1 VKKGTFFVGQS
12 SQQALNW
19 RLILPRTLLKGS
31 LSVALPQ
38 TPDSNPL
45 DYIDEEDFIS
55 LDIPLE
61 MAGERLDKALALSLP
76 DYSRNRL
83 KSWVETGAVMV
94 DGKVTKARY
103 LLRGGE
109 SIKVFPQE
117 MPEQFAFTP
126 EDIPLDIVYE
136 DQSLIVINKQPGL
149 VVHPA
154 AGNWSGTLL
163 NGLLFRY
170 PELKSLPRA
179 GIVHRLD
186 KDTSGLMVVARTA
199 QAQTSLVRQLQERT
213 VGRRY
218 LAWVWGDTPSQG
230 KVLATVGRDQR
241 DRLRM
246 ATGNAQGKPA
256 ATVFRRLA
264 KGSFSESS
272 LALLECRL
280 ETGRT
285 HQIRVH
291 LESLGFPLLGDPV
304 YRKKTPGAAKSLPFE
319 RQALHAFAL
328 SLQHPL
334 SSEWMTWFRLPPP
347 DLMDLLS
354 QVGMS
359 EEDLPKEEALL
370 ASIKNDHQS

>member
-1 VKKGTFFVGQS
+1 M
-12 SQQALNW
+12 
-19 RLILPRTLLKGS
+19 
-31 LSVALPQ
+31 PQ
-38 TPDSNPL
+38 TPNSNPV

-55 LDIPLE
+55 LEIPLE
-61 MAGERLDKALALSLP
+61 MAGERLDKVLAGSLP

-83 KSWVETGAVMV
+83 KSWVEAGAVMV

-117 MPEQFAFTP
+117 MPEQFAFSP
-126 EDIPLDIVYE
+126 ENIPLDVVYE
-136 DQSLIVINKQPGL
+136 DESIIVINKPPGL

-154 AGNWSGTLL
+154 AGNWTGTLL

-170 PELKSLPRA
+170 PELKTLPRA

-199 QAQTSLVRQLQERT
+199 LAQTSLVRQLQERT

-218 LAWVWGDTPSQG
+218 LAWVWGDAPSQG
-230 KVLATVGRDQR
+230 KVLASVGRDQR

-246 ATGNAQGKPA
+246 AAGSAQGKPA
-256 ATVFRRLA
+256 ATLYRRLA
-264 KGSFSESS
+264 KGLFQEQPV
-272 LALLECRL
+272 ALLECRL

-304 YRKKTPGAAKSLPFE
+304 YRKKTPGAAKLLTFE

-328 SLQHPL
+328 SLQHPVSL
-334 SSEWMTWFRLPPP
+334 EWMTWFRMPPQ
-347 DLMDLLS
+347 DLMDLLP
-354 QVGMS
+354 QVTMS
-359 EEDLPKEEALL
+359 TDDLPKEEALL
-370 ASIKNDHQS
+370 ASLQNEHKA

>member
-1 VKKGTFFVGQS
+1 M
-12 SQQALNW
+12 
-19 RLILPRTLLKGS
+19 
-31 LSVALPQ
+31 ALPE
-38 TPDSNPL
+38 TPESNPI
-45 DYIDEEDFIS
+45 DYIDDEDFIS

-61 MAGERLDKALALSLP
+61 MAGERLDKVLAGSLP

-83 KSWVETGAVMV
+83 KAWVEAGAVMV

-103 LLRGGE
+103 LLHGGE
-109 SIKVFPQE
+109 SVKVFPQE
-117 MPEQFAFTP
+117 MPEQFAFNP
-126 EDIPLDIVYE
+126 EDIPLDVVYE
-136 DQSLIVINKQPGL
+136 DEDIIVVNKPPGL

-163 NGLLFRY
+163 NGLLFYY

-186 KDTSGLMVVARTA
+186 KDTSGLMVVARTS

-218 LAWVWGDTPSQG
+218 LAWVWGDAPSQG
-230 KVLATVGRDQR
+230 KVLASVGRDQR
-241 DRLRM
+241 DRLKM
-246 ATGNAQGKPA
+246 SAGSPQGKPA
-256 ATVFRRLA
+256 ATLFRRLA
-264 KGSFSESS
+264 KGLVGE
-272 LALLECRL
+272 AAVTLLECRL

-291 LESLGFPLLGDPV
+291 LESLGFPLVGDPV
-304 YRKKTPGAAKSLPFE
+304 YRKKVPGAAKNLSFN

-328 SLQHPL
+328 SLQHPVKHEL
-334 SSEWMTWFRLPPP
+334 MTWFRLPPQ
-347 DLMDLLS
+347 DLLDLLP

-359 EEDLPKEEALL
+359 DEVLPKESVVL
-370 ASIKNDHQS
+370 ASIENESR

>member
-1 VKKGTFFVGQS
+1 M
-12 SQQALNW
+12 
-19 RLILPRTLLKGS
+19 
-31 LSVALPQ
+31 ALPQ
-38 TPDSNPL
+38 TPDSNPV

-55 LDIPLE
+55 LEIPPE
-61 MAGERLDKALALSLP
+61 MAGERLDKVLAGSLP

-83 KSWVETGAVMV
+83 KTWVEAGAVMV

-117 MPEQFAFTP
+117 MPEQFAFSS
-126 EDIPLDIVYE
+126 ENIPLEVVYE
-136 DQSLIVINKQPGL
+136 DDAIIVINKPPGL

-163 NGLLFRY
+163 NGLLFKY

-199 QAQTSLVRQLQERT
+199 QAQTSLVRQLQDRT

-218 LAWVWGDTPSQG
+218 LAWVWGESPSQG
-230 KVLATVGRDQR
+230 KVLASVGRDQR
-241 DRLRM
+241 DRLKM
-246 ATGNAQGKPA
+246 AAGSPQGKPA
-256 ATVFRRLA
+256 ATLFRRLA
-264 KGSFSESS
+264 KSTFLESP

-304 YRKKTPGAAKSLPFE
+304 YRKKTPGVAKSLPFE

-328 SLQHPL
+328 SLQHPVTQEL
-334 SSEWMTWFRLPPP
+334 VSWFRLPPL
-347 DLMDLLS
+347 DLMQLLP

-359 EEDLPKEEALL
+359 ESDLPQEASVL
-370 ASIKNDHQS
+370 AFIHNERTHD

>member
-1 VKKGTFFVGQS
+1 M
-12 SQQALNW
+12 
-19 RLILPRTLLKGS
+19 
-31 LSVALPQ
+31 ALPQ
-38 TPDSNPL
+38 TPDSNPI
-45 DYIDEEDFIS
+45 DYIDEEDFIA

-61 MAGERLDKALALSLP
+61 MAGERLDKVLASSLP

-83 KSWVETGAVMV
+83 KAWVEAGAVMV

-117 MPEQFAFTP
+117 MPEQFAFSP
-126 EDIPLDIVYE
+126 EDIPLEIVFE
-136 DQSLIVINKQPGL
+136 DKSIIVVNKPPGL

-163 NGLLFRY
+163 NGLLFHY

-186 KDTSGLMVVARTA
+186 KETSGLMVVARTA
-199 QAQTSLVRQLQERT
+199 QAQTSLVRQLQDRT

-218 LAWVWGDTPSQG
+218 LAWVWGDAPSQG
-230 KVLATVGRDQR
+230 KVLASVGRDQR

-246 ATGNAQGKPA
+246 AAGSPQGKPA

-264 KGSFSESS
+264 KGLFNEASV
-272 LALLECRL
+272 ALLECRL

-304 YRKKTPGAAKSLPFE
+304 YRKKTPGVAKTLPFE
-319 RQALHAFAL
+319 RQALHAYAL

-334 SSEWMTWFRLPPP
+334 THDWMTWFRLPPS
-347 DLMDLLS
+347 DLMDLLP
-354 QVGMS
+354 QVAMGV
-359 EEDLPKEEALL
+359 DVLPKEEALL
-370 ASIKNDHQS
+370 ASIENDHKS

>member
-1 VKKGTFFVGQS
+1 M
-12 SQQALNW
+12 AL
-19 RLILPRTLLKGS
+19 L
-31 LSVALPQ
+31 Q
-38 TPDSNPL
+38 TPDSNPI
-45 DYIDEEDFIS
+45 DYIDDEDFIA
-55 LDIPLE
+55 LE
-61 MAGERLDKALALSLP
+61 MSHDVAGERLDKILAGALP

-83 KSWVETGAVMV
+83 KAWVEAGAVTV

-117 MPEQFAFTP
+117 MPEQFAFSP
-126 EDIPLDIVYE
+126 ENIPLDVVFEDDSIIV
-136 DQSLIVINKQPGL
+136 LNKPPGL

-154 AGNWSGTLL
+154 VGNWTGTLL

-170 PELKSLPRA
+170 PELKFLPRA

-199 QAQTSLVRQLQERT
+199 LAQTALVRQLQERT

-218 LAWVWGDTPSQG
+218 LAWVWGEAPSQG
-230 KVLATVGRDQR
+230 RVLASVGRDQR

-246 ATGNAQGKPA
+246 AAGAAQGKPA

-264 KGSFSESS
+264 KGQFVSS
-272 LALLECRL
+272 SIALLECRL

-291 LESLGFPLLGDPV
+291 LESLGLPLLGDPV
-304 YRKKTPGAAKSLPFE
+304 YRKKTPGAAKSLPFA
-319 RQALHAFAL
+319 RQALHAYAL
-328 SLQHPL
+328 SLEHPVTL
-334 SSEWMTWFRLPPP
+334 DTMTWFRLPPA
-347 DLMDLLS
+347 DLMGLLP
-354 QVGMS
+354 QVGIS
-359 EEDLPKEEALL
+359 LEDLPTEAGLM
-370 ASIKNDHQS
+370 ASIKNDHR

>member
-1 VKKGTFFVGQS
+1 M
-12 SQQALNW
+12 
-19 RLILPRTLLKGS
+19 
-31 LSVALPQ
+31 
-38 TPDSNPL
+38 
-45 DYIDEEDFIS
+45 
-55 LDIPLE
+55 E
-61 MAGERLDKALALSLP
+61 MAGERLDKVLAGSLP

-83 KSWVETGAVMV
+83 KTWVEAGAVMV

-109 SIKVFPQE
+109 SVKVFPQE
-117 MPEQFAFTP
+117 MPEQFSFSP
-126 EDIPLDIVYE
+126 EDIPLDVVYE
-136 DQSLIVINKQPGL
+136 DDAILVINKPPGL

-199 QAQTSLVRQLQERT
+199 QAQTSLVRQLQDRS

-218 LAWVWGDTPSQG
+218 LAWVWGEVPSQG
-230 KVLATVGRDQR
+230 KVLASVGRDQR
-241 DRLRM
+241 DRLKM
-246 ATGNAQGKPA
+246 AAGSPQGKPA
-256 ATVFRRLA
+256 ATLFRRLA
-264 KGSFSESS
+264 KGSFNEAT

-291 LESLGFPLLGDPV
+291 LESLGYPLLGDPV
-304 YRKKTPGAAKSLPFE
+304 YRKKTPGAAKTLPFE

-328 SLQHPL
+328 SLQHPMSNDL
-334 SSEWMTWFRLPPP
+334 VSWFRLPPE
-347 DLMDLLS
+347 DLMNLLP
-354 QVGMS
+354 QVGMTES
-359 EEDLPKEEALL
+359 DLPQEAIVL
-370 ASIKNDHQS
+370 ASIHHERTHD

>member
-1 VKKGTFFVGQS
+1 M
-12 SQQALNW
+12 
-19 RLILPRTLLKGS
+19 
-31 LSVALPQ
+31 
-38 TPDSNPL
+38 
-45 DYIDEEDFIS
+45 
-55 LDIPLE
+55 E
-61 MAGERLDKALALSLP
+61 MAGERLDKVLAGSLP

-83 KSWVETGAVMV
+83 KTWVEAGAVMV

-109 SIKVFPQE
+109 SIRVFPQE
-117 MPEQFAFTP
+117 MPEQFAFSP
-126 EDIPLDIVYE
+126 EDIPLDVVYE
-136 DQSLIVINKQPGL
+136 DDAMIVINKPAGL

-199 QAQTSLVRQLQERT
+199 QAQTSLVRQLQDRT

-218 LAWVWGDTPSQG
+218 LSWVWGEAPSQG
-230 KVLATVGRDQR
+230 KVLASVGRDQR
-241 DRLRM
+241 DRLKM
-246 ATGNAQGKPA
+246 AAGSPQGKPA
-256 ATVFRRLA
+256 ATLFRRLA
-264 KGSFSESS
+264 KGAFNESPV
-272 LALLECRL
+272 ALLECRL

-304 YRKKTPGAAKSLPFE
+304 YRKKTPGVAKSLSFE

-328 SLQHPL
+328 SLQHPVTNEL
-334 SSEWMTWFRLPPP
+334 SSWFRLPPA
-347 DLMDLLS
+347 DLMVLLT
-354 QVGMS
+354 QVGMT
-359 EEDLPKEEALL
+359 EADLPQESVVL
-370 ASIKNDHQS
+370 ASILNERSHD

>member
-1 VKKGTFFVGQS
+1 M
-12 SQQALNW
+12 
-19 RLILPRTLLKGS
+19 
-31 LSVALPQ
+31 ALPQ
-38 TPDSNPL
+38 TPDSNPI

-61 MAGERLDKALALSLP
+61 MAGERLDKILASALP

-83 KSWVETGAVMV
+83 KAWVEAGAVMV

-109 SIKVFPQE
+109 SVKVFPQE
-117 MPEQFAFTP
+117 MPEQFAFSP
-126 EDIPLDIVYE
+126 EDIPLDVVFE
-136 DQSLIVINKQPGL
+136 DESIIVINKPPGL

-163 NGLLFRY
+163 NGLLFRF

-186 KDTSGLMVVARTA
+186 KDTSGLMVVARTS
-199 QAQTSLVRQLQERT
+199 QAQTSLVRQLQDRT

-218 LAWVWGDTPSQG
+218 LAWVWGDAPSQG
-230 KVLATVGRDQR
+230 KVLASVGRDQR
-241 DRLRM
+241 DRLKM
-246 ATGNAQGKPA
+246 SAGSPQGKPA

-264 KGSFSESS
+264 KGVFNEAPV
-272 LALLECRL
+272 ALLECRL

-304 YRKKTPGAAKSLPFE
+304 YRKKTPGVAKTLPFE
-319 RQALHAFAL
+319 RQALHAYAL

-334 SSEWMTWFRLPPP
+334 NHNWVTWFRLPP
-347 DLMDLLS
+347 LDLL
-354 QVGMS
+354 
-359 EEDLPKEEALL
+359 ELLPHLAMGVDELPQEAALL
-370 ASIKNDHQS
+370 ASIGNDHKS

>member
-1 VKKGTFFVGQS
+1 
-12 SQQALNW
+12 
-19 RLILPRTLLKGS
+19 
-31 LSVALPQ
+31 VALPQ
-38 TPDSNPL
+38 TPDSNPV

-55 LDIPLE
+55 LEIPPE
-61 MAGERLDKALALSLP
+61 MAGERLDKVLAGSLP

-83 KSWVETGAVMV
+83 KTWVEAGAVMV

-117 MPEQFAFTP
+117 MPEQFAFSP
-126 EDIPLDIVYE
+126 ENIPLEVVYE
-136 DQSLIVINKQPGL
+136 DDAIIVINKPPGL

-163 NGLLFRY
+163 NGLLFKY

-199 QAQTSLVRQLQERT
+199 QAQTSLVRQLQDRT

-218 LAWVWGDTPSQG
+218 LAWVWGEAPSQG
-230 KVLATVGRDQR
+230 KVLASVGRDQR
-241 DRLRM
+241 DRLKM
-246 ATGNAQGKPA
+246 AAGSPQGKPA
-256 ATVFRRLA
+256 ATLFRRLA
-264 KGSFSESS
+264 KSTFLESS

-304 YRKKTPGAAKSLPFE
+304 YRKKTPGVAKSLPFE

-328 SLQHPL
+328 SLQHPVTQEL
-334 SSEWMTWFRLPPP
+334 VSWFRLPPL
-347 DLMDLLS
+347 DLMQLLP

-359 EEDLPKEEALL
+359 EADLPQEATVL
-370 ASIKNDHQS
+370 ASIYNERTHD

>member
-1 VKKGTFFVGQS
+1 MALTD
-12 SQQALNW
+12 QQALNW
-19 RLILPRTLLKGS
+19 HLLVGRTKLKGS

-38 TPDSNPL
+38 TPNSNPV
-45 DYIDEEDFIS
+45 DYIDEEDFLS
-55 LDIPLE
+55 LEIPLE
-61 MAGERLDKALALSLP
+61 MAGERLDKVLAGSLP

-83 KSWVETGAVMV
+83 KSWVEAGAVMV

-117 MPEQFAFTP
+117 MPEQFAFSP
-126 EDIPLDIVYE
+126 ENISLDVVYE
-136 DQSLIVINKQPGL
+136 DDSIIVINKPPGL

-154 AGNWSGTLL
+154 AGNWTGTLL

-170 PELKSLPRA
+170 PELKTLPRA

-218 LAWVWGDTPSQG
+218 LAWVWGDAPSQG
-230 KVLATVGRDQR
+230 KVLASVGRDQR

-246 ATGNAQGKPA
+246 AAGSPQGKPA
-256 ATVFRRLA
+256 ATLYRRLA
-264 KGSFSESS
+264 KGLFQESPV
-272 LALLECRL
+272 ALLECRL

-304 YRKKTPGAAKSLPFE
+304 YRKKTPGAAKLLPFE

-328 SLQHPL
+328 SLQHPV
-334 SSEWMTWFRLPPP
+334 SSEWMTWFRMPPQ
-347 DLMDLLS
+347 DLLDLLP
-354 QVGMS
+354 QVAIS
-359 EEDLPKEEALL
+359 AEDLPKEEALL
-370 ASIKNDHQS
+370 ASLQNEHKA

>member
-1 VKKGTFFVGQS
+1 
-12 SQQALNW
+12 
-19 RLILPRTLLKGS
+19 
-31 LSVALPQ
+31 VALPQ
-38 TPDSNPL
+38 TPDSNPV

-55 LDIPLE
+55 LEIPPE
-61 MAGERLDKALALSLP
+61 MAGERLDKVLAGSLP

-83 KSWVETGAVMV
+83 KTWVEAGAVMV

-117 MPEQFAFTP
+117 MPEQFAFSP
-126 EDIPLDIVYE
+126 ENIPLDVVYE
-136 DQSLIVINKQPGL
+136 DDAIIVINKPPGL

-163 NGLLFRY
+163 NGLLFKY

-186 KDTSGLMVVARTA
+186 KDTSGLMVVARSA
-199 QAQTSLVRQLQERT
+199 QAQTSLVRQLQDRT

-218 LAWVWGDTPSQG
+218 LAWVWGGAPSQG
-230 KVLATVGRDQR
+230 KVLASVGRDQR
-241 DRLRM
+241 DRLKM
-246 ATGNAQGKPA
+246 AAGSPQGKPA
-256 ATVFRRLA
+256 ATLFRRLA
-264 KGSFSESS
+264 KSTFLESP

-304 YRKKTPGAAKSLPFE
+304 YRKKTPGVAKSLSFE

-328 SLQHPL
+328 SLQHPVTQEL
-334 SSEWMTWFRLPPP
+334 VSWFRLPPL
-347 DLMDLLS
+347 DLMQLLP

-359 EEDLPKEEALL
+359 EADLPQEATVL
-370 ASIKNDHQS
+370 ASIHNERTHD

>member
-1 VKKGTFFVGQS
+1 
-12 SQQALNW
+12 
-19 RLILPRTLLKGS
+19 
-31 LSVALPQ
+31 LPQ
-38 TPDSNPL
+38 TPDSNPI

-61 MAGERLDKALALSLP
+61 MAGERLDKILASALP

-83 KSWVETGAVMV
+83 KAWVEAGAVMV

-109 SIKVFPQE
+109 SVKVFPQE
-117 MPEQFAFTP
+117 MPEQFAFSP
-126 EDIPLDIVYE
+126 EDIPLDVVFE
-136 DQSLIVINKQPGL
+136 DESIIVINKPPGL

-163 NGLLFRY
+163 NGLLFRF

-186 KDTSGLMVVARTA
+186 KDTSGLMVVARTS
-199 QAQTSLVRQLQERT
+199 QAQTSLVRQLQDRT

-218 LAWVWGDTPSQG
+218 LAWVWGDAPSQG
-230 KVLATVGRDQR
+230 KVLASVGRDQR
-241 DRLRM
+241 DRLKM
-246 ATGNAQGKPA
+246 SAGSPQGKPA

-264 KGSFSESS
+264 KGVFNQAPV
-272 LALLECRL
+272 ALLECRL

-304 YRKKTPGAAKSLPFE
+304 YRKKTPGVAKTLPFE
-319 RQALHAFAL
+319 RQALHAYAL

-334 SSEWMTWFRLPPP
+334 NHDWVTWFRLPPF
-347 DLMDLLS
+347 DLL
-354 QVGMS
+354 
-359 EEDLPKEEALL
+359 ELLPHLAMGVDELPQEAALL
-370 ASIKNDHQS
+370 ASIGNDHKS

>member
-1 VKKGTFFVGQS
+1 M
-12 SQQALNW
+12 
-19 RLILPRTLLKGS
+19 
-31 LSVALPQ
+31 ALPQ
-38 TPDSNPL
+38 TPDSNPI

-55 LDIPLE
+55 LEIPME
-61 MAGERLDKALALSLP
+61 MAGERLDKVLAGSLP

-83 KSWVETGAVMV
+83 KTWVEAGAVMV

-109 SIKVFPQE
+109 SIRVFPQE
-117 MPEQFAFTP
+117 MPEQFAFSP
-126 EDIPLDIVYE
+126 EDIPLDVVYE
-136 DQSLIVINKQPGL
+136 DDAMIVINKPAGL

-199 QAQTSLVRQLQERT
+199 QAQTSLVRQLQDRT

-218 LAWVWGDTPSQG
+218 LSWVWGEAPSQG
-230 KVLATVGRDQR
+230 KVLASVGRDQR
-241 DRLRM
+241 DRLKM
-246 ATGNAQGKPA
+246 AAGSPQGKPA
-256 ATVFRRLA
+256 ATLFRRLA
-264 KGSFSESS
+264 KGAFNESPV
-272 LALLECRL
+272 ALLECRL

-304 YRKKTPGAAKSLPFE
+304 YRKKTPGVAQSLPFE

-328 SLQHPL
+328 SLQHPVTNEL
-334 SSEWMTWFRLPPP
+334 SSWFRLPPA
-347 DLMDLLS
+347 DLMELLT
-354 QVGMS
+354 QVGMT
-359 EEDLPKEEALL
+359 EADLPQESVVL
-370 ASIKNDHQS
+370 ASIQNERSHD

>member
-1 VKKGTFFVGQS
+1 M
-12 SQQALNW
+12 
-19 RLILPRTLLKGS
+19 
-31 LSVALPQ
+31 ALPQ
-38 TPDSNPL
+38 TPDSNPI

-55 LDIPLE
+55 LEIPME
-61 MAGERLDKALALSLP
+61 MAGERLDKVLAGSLP

-83 KSWVETGAVMV
+83 KTWVEAGAVMV

-117 MPEQFAFTP
+117 MPEQFAFSP
-126 EDIPLDIVYE
+126 EDIPLDVVYE
-136 DQSLIVINKQPGL
+136 DDAMIVINKPAGL

-199 QAQTSLVRQLQERT
+199 QAQTSLVRQLQDRT

-218 LAWVWGDTPSQG
+218 LSWVWGEAPSQG
-230 KVLATVGRDQR
+230 KVLASVGRDQR
-241 DRLRM
+241 DRLKM
-246 ATGNAQGKPA
+246 AAGSPQGKPA
-256 ATVFRRLA
+256 ATLFRRLA
-264 KGSFSESS
+264 KGAFNESPV
-272 LALLECRL
+272 ALLECRL

-304 YRKKTPGAAKSLPFE
+304 YRKKTPGVAKSLPFE

-328 SLQHPL
+328 SLQHPVTNEL
-334 SSEWMTWFRLPPP
+334 NSWFRLPPA
-347 DLMDLLS
+347 DLMVLLT
-354 QVGMS
+354 QVGMT
-359 EEDLPKEEALL
+359 EADLPQESVVL
-370 ASIKNDHQS
+370 ASIQNERSHD

>member
-1 VKKGTFFVGQS
+1 M
-12 SQQALNW
+12 
-19 RLILPRTLLKGS
+19 
-31 LSVALPQ
+31 ALPQ
-38 TPDSNPL
+38 TPDSNPI

-55 LDIPLE
+55 LEIPME
-61 MAGERLDKALALSLP
+61 MAGERLDKVLAGSLP

-83 KSWVETGAVMV
+83 KTWVEAGAVMV

-117 MPEQFAFTP
+117 MPEQFAFSP
-126 EDIPLDIVYE
+126 EDIPLDVVYE
-136 DQSLIVINKQPGL
+136 DDAMIVINKPAGL

-199 QAQTSLVRQLQERT
+199 QAQTSLVRQLQDRT

-218 LAWVWGDTPSQG
+218 LSWVWGGAPSQG
-230 KVLATVGRDQR
+230 KVLASVGRDQR
-241 DRLRM
+241 DRLKM
-246 ATGNAQGKPA
+246 AAGSPQGKPA
-256 ATVFRRLA
+256 ATLFRRLA
-264 KGSFSESS
+264 KGAFNESPV
-272 LALLECRL
+272 ALLECRL

-304 YRKKTPGAAKSLPFE
+304 YRKKTPGVAQSLPFE

-328 SLQHPL
+328 SLQHPVTNEL
-334 SSEWMTWFRLPPP
+334 SSWFRLPPA
-347 DLMDLLS
+347 DLMVLLT
-354 QVGMS
+354 QVGMT
-359 EEDLPKEEALL
+359 EADLPQESVVL
-370 ASIKNDHQS
+370 ASIQNERSHD